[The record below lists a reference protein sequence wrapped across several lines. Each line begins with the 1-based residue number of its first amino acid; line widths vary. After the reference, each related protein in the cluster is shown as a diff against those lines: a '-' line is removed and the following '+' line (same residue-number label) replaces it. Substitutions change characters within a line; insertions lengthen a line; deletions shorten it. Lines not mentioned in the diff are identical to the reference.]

1 MKVKTLLPI
10 LVFALTTTAVSQIV
24 PDAPEAK
31 TEHLFLDRTNSLL
44 LGASAASL
52 AMDGWSS
59 RSMLARGVL
68 EMNPLARPFVG
79 STGGN
84 LLYFG
89 GSQAGV
95 VGGMYWLHRLGH
107 HKLEK
112 VLPIAVAGMETW
124 CAIHNAGLH
133 RPR

>member
-10 LVFALTTTAVSQIV
+10 LVLALTANALSQTI

-31 TEHLFLDRTNSLL
+31 TEHRFLDRTNSLL
-44 LGASAASL
+44 MGASAASL
-52 AMDGWSS
+52 AADGWSS
-59 RSMLARGVL
+59 RSMLARGIQ
-68 EMNPLARPFVG
+68 EANPIARPFVG

-95 VGGMYWLHRLGH
+95 VSGMYWLHRLGH

-112 VLPIAVAGMETW
+112 VLPIAVSGLETW
-124 CAIHNAGLH
+124 CAIHNSRLH
-133 RPR
+133 WIR